1 MENYKDSLFISWIV
15 FSIANDLVPWQKP
28 ILPTRQHV
36 HPHKKS
42 YCLEDSVLTILLCIQ
57 ISVISISKT
66 GTKLKSKL

>member
-36 HPHKKS
+36 HPHKK
-42 YCLEDSVLTILLCIQ
+42 EILLSWRF
-57 ISVISISKT
+57 SVDHLVMYSD
-66 GTKLKSKL
+66 